1 MTLISLIQDKVENA
15 IRRKE
20 CNPCCKD
27 YQLRKCWENKLKK
40 LAAGLPSIDI
50 DTGSPYSNWD
60 DPEHVMKK
68 GLNAVNAAK
77 KLEENF
83 YEIVK
88 VALEILDKKAFLIA
102 FDDIDINFN
111 NGWKVLETLRK
122 YLTYP
127 RIITLLSGDIKLF
140 SKAIRKQQWIN
151 FGEELLK
158 NEGERLKNMEKYD
171 ELVTEIEGQYM
182 QKIMKAPY
190 RIHLLTIGEK
200 INNSDI
206 RIKILTKKI
215 YQIQNLHQNKINL
228 YTNIIMR
235 D

>member
-1 MTLISLIQDKVENA
+1 M
-15 IRRKE
+15 
-20 CNPCCKD
+20 
-27 YQLRKCWENKLKK
+27 
-40 LAAGLPSIDI
+40 AAGLPSIDI